1 MAARADRRIGR
12 FALLGWA
19 FGFVFTGLLG
29 LLLFGLS
36 VVGLILAPAV
46 VGMHALFAL
55 VPATRGLTR
64 WQRRWA
70 GRALGREVVSPYLP
84 ATGRGV
90 RGTVRGYGR
99 DPASWRDFLWLFC
112 SFFIG
117 EITSGMYIGLF
128 AGTLFY
134 LVYPFLWWITGGVVF
149 DHFFGFIPVHDL
161 WVSAMLAYPTAAVVF
176 GLWLLVGKPLMVAR
190 ARVDEAFLAPT
201 ESSALKQ
208 RVQQLSA
215 SRAETVDTQ
224 AAELRRIER
233 DLHDGAQ
240 ARLVSLGMSLGLAEE
255 LAETDP
261 EKVRALLAEA
271 RAESGAA
278 LSELRNLVR
287 GIHPPV
293 LADRGLDGAL
303 HALALGSPLDID
315 VDVDLPARPSA
326 PVESAAY
333 FAASEVLTNAAKH
346 SGSSSAWL
354 RARYADGRLSLIVGD
369 HGCGGASFTENGGLR
384 GIERR
389 LSAFDGKIVV
399 TSPPGGPT
407 VVIME
412 LPCELS
418 SQRISPSSETG

>member
-19 FGFVFTGLLG
+19 FGFVFTNIFGM
-29 LLLFGLS
+29 LLFALS
-36 VVGLILAPAV
+36 IVGLVLTPAV
-46 VGMHALFAL
+46 VGMYALVAL
-55 VPATRGLTR
+55 VPTTRALAR

-70 GRALGREVVSPYLP
+70 GRMLGRGVVSPYLP
-84 ATGRGV
+84 VTGHGV
-90 RGTVRGYGR
+90 RGLVRGYGR

-112 SFFIG
+112 GFFVG
-117 EITSGMYIGLF
+117 MFVSGLYIGLF
-128 AGTLFY
+128 AGVLFY

-149 DHFFGFIPVHDL
+149 NHFLGFIPVYDL
-161 WVSAMLAYPTAAVVF
+161 WVSAALAYPVAAAVFV
-176 GLWLLVGKPLMVAR
+176 LWLVVGRPLMRAR

-208 RVQQLSA
+208 RVQQLA
-215 SRAETVDTQ
+215 ESRADTVDTQ

-255 LAETDP
+255 LAASDP
-261 EKVRALLAEA
+261 DKVRALLAEA

-278 LSELRNLVR
+278 LSELRDLVR

-303 HALALGSPLDID
+303 HALALGSALDVE
-315 VDVDLPARPSA
+315 VDVKLPGRPSA

-346 SGSSSAWL
+346 SGCSSAWL
-354 RARYADGRLSLIVGD
+354 RVRYADGRLTILVGD
-369 HGCGGASFTENGGLR
+369 HGRGGASLTESGGLR

-418 SQRISPSSETG
+418 SQKTSPS